1 MACNLKK
8 ELYQSML
15 FKNILRGTIAASC
28 IAAALSFTA
37 LASSSKEGAVDPIQ
51 IVVDSDYILYK
62 VNDPVSRQTKQAY
75 IVCDNAEFHFVSGSY
90 NEAETIFYINEF
102 LSGQDAGVSNRVL
115 KKKVRMGEQLTMLP
129 EDVFDEDV
137 SDGSAYRFTDRC
149 YDIRVYYGPGD
160 NYDDFYFGLVDS
172 KTFEKMSETIGSPED
187 KEEVTETSYISG
199 PVVER

>member
-1 MACNLKK
+1 
-8 ELYQSML
+8 ML
-15 FKNILRGTIAASC
+15 LKNILRGTIAASVL
-28 IAAALSFTA
+28 AAAFSFTA
-37 LASSSKEGAVDPIQ
+37 LASSKEGVVDPIK

-62 VNDPVSRQTKQAY
+62 VNDPVTRMTKQAY

-102 LSGQDAGVSNRVL
+102 ISGQDAGVSNRVL

-149 YDIRVYYGPGD
+149 YDVRVYYGPGD

-172 KTFEKMSETIGSPED
+172 KTFEKMSESIGTSEE
-187 KEEVTETSYISG
+187 KEEVTEISYTPG
-199 PVVER
+199 PVAG